1 MKVQIC
7 FSNHCVNSVQHCKVF
22 CLVSARIQST
32 NSPPNNSGGTN
43 APAATSGTNS
53 PTVLPEIT
61 VVGQVPGSGSLTSPS
76 AEKSAGQYKQVP
88 GGFTVK
94 TADEMNKGRASNFQD
109 LLQGVP
115 GVFMQ
120 SENGVEMSKV
130 SIRGSGIESDDEPL
144 GVEFLLDGVSFDQGD
159 GETIIE
165 DFDVSTLKYAEVYRG
180 ADAFKY
186 GSLTMGGAIN
196 LVPFTGYDAPPYQV
210 QMQAGSYG
218 FLRGQASAAG
228 VDGPWD
234 YYSSVTARARDG
246 YRDHSAENSQLW
258 FTDVGYKINDNLE
271 NRFYLTLDQEDRQLP
286 GGLTQ
291 SQMASN
297 PKQAQTDPVT
307 GNPDATQQDF
317 SKQWYYA
324 RLADKISYEKDGHE
338 LDAAIY
344 WWYRDL
350 AEKGFFAT
358 NDFEQG
364 IQDYAANDAGINLNS
379 VTHSLL
385 FGQENILTMGFSPA
399 FETEQ
404 DQNYENINGNKGATI
419 AKDLEL
425 SVNVPVYLE
434 NQHYLTEKLSV
445 LTGVQAI
452 YVVRHFYDYFDN
464 TPVGDQSAKNDY
476 YGLNPKIGLLYEIT
490 DSSQAFINFCRTF
503 QPPSFDNM
511 VSFGDDPGDESLT
524 FTSLEPQRAWTI
536 EAGTRGT
543 QGRFDWDLALYHS
556 WVHDELQDL
565 FDENGV
571 DQGDVNVPHSYHQG
585 IEAGLGVELWNSKN
599 EKDVTGQRVTWNQTY
614 TLNDFHFVDNPV
626 YHDNRLEAI
635 PIHVYEADLMYEAP
649 CGFYAGPNVSA
660 NLTRYPV
667 DQANTL
673 YAGSY
678 ALLGFKIGYATEW
691 GKSKISVFVEAK
703 NLTDKNYAAAVDPI
717 GNGDADS
724 QVFHPGDGRSFYGGV
739 TCSW

>member
-1 MKVQIC
+1 MK
-7 FSNHCVNSVQHCKVF
+7 
-22 CLVSARIQST
+22 ARFFFQLAVLIIMAQSLIAAAQEQST
-32 NSPPNNSGGTN
+32 NTPPAKIAN
-43 APAATSGTNS
+43 TNS
-53 PTVLPEIT
+53 PTTLPEIT
-61 VVGQVPGSGSLTSPS
+61 VVGHPVPDSLTSPS
-76 AEKSAGQYKQVP
+76 AEKAAEQNRQIP

-109 LLQGVP
+109 LLSGVP

-120 SENGVEMSKV
+120 SENGMEISKI

-144 GVEFLLDGVSFDQGD
+144 GVEFLLDGVSFAQGD

-165 DFDVSTLKYAEVYRG
+165 DFDVSTLKYAEIYRG

-210 QMQAGSYG
+210 QVQAGSYG

-234 YYSSVTARARDG
+234 YYSSVTGRARDG

-291 SQMASN
+291 SQMAAD
-297 PKQAQTDPVT
+297 PKQADPLAA
-307 GNPDATQQDF
+307 PQDY

-324 RLADKISYEKDGHE
+324 RLADKISYENNGHE

-344 WWYRDL
+344 WWHRDL
-350 AEKGFFAT
+350 TEKGFFAT
-358 NDFEQG
+358 DDYEQG
-364 IQDYAANDAGINLNS
+364 IQVYNANDGGINLNS

-404 DQNYENINGNKGATI
+404 DHNYANNNGSEGETI
-419 AKDLEL
+419 AEDLEL
-425 SVNVPVYLE
+425 SVNVPLYLE

-445 LTGVQAI
+445 LTGVQGI
-452 YVVRHFYDYFDN
+452 YVVRHFYDYFND
-464 TPVGDQSAKNDY
+464 TLDGDQSHKNIFF
-476 YGLNPKIGLLYEIT
+476 GLNPKIGLLYELT
-490 DSSQAFINFCRTF
+490 DDSQVFANFSRTF

-511 VSFGDDPGDESLT
+511 VTFSDNDPGGSLT
-524 FTSLEPQRAWTI
+524 YTPLSPQVAWTAEI
-536 EAGTRGT
+536 GTRGKY
-543 QGRFDWDLALYHS
+543 GRFDWDLALYHS

-565 FDENGV
+565 FDDVGQ
-571 DQGDVNVPHSYHQG
+571 DRGDVNVAHSYHQG
-585 IEAGLGVELWNSKN
+585 IEAGFGVELWNSKK
-599 EKDVTGQRVTWNQTY
+599 EKDETGQRVTLNQTY
-614 TLNDFHFVDNPV
+614 TLNDFHFVNDPV
-626 YHDNRLEAI
+626 YHDNRLAAI

-649 CGFYAGPNVSA
+649 CGFYAGPNVQC

-673 YAGSY
+673 YVGAY
-678 ALLGFKIGYATEW
+678 ALLGFKTGYAFNW
-691 GKSKISVFVEAK
+691 GKSKISIFVEAK
-703 NLTDKNYAAAVDPI
+703 NLTDENYAASVDPI
-717 GNGDADS
+717 GDADASS
-724 QVFHPGDGRSFYGGV
+724 QVFHPGDGRSYYGGV
-739 TCSW
+739 SCSW